1 MTNPENFD
9 YRDDSVVAKL
19 SVDIPAATLTDLD
32 QVRERVAAIRVENE
46 AAARATGD
54 WAGYLQS
61 FPQIIEQAN
70 QAYRNMIT
78 QMERMSYIQQEL
90 GGSQPNV
97 GVQGAP
103 MGGQPG
109 GAYSTAAPAGY
120 VDPFMGLPGQGA
132 GMNTMGGMTG
142 FMQSMMMNDPRTF
155 ANMAAQ
161 RGGYVNPA
169 QLGLIGGQLASQRGV
184 TGGTGGGM
192 GQGAPTPGGMT
203 SQPTSTHRDSNA
215 PGDQHQSGQP
225 TTSEPQ
231 REPTTPHPDSPAW
244 QQQLG
249 TAGAT
254 ALSVLAETR
263 AATGRGGNAGGIM
276 AGAGAMLGAIGRIG
290 GHGGGGGGGTGGPP
304 GAGGGEG
311 DGGSGG
317 GWGSIAKGAGL
328 AGMAIGGG
336 VMANRFIQNAGE
348 QIQAYRNLGA
358 QTGGG
363 AVEGAGYEIQARM
376 MAMNPF
382 ITLEQSRSIMQ
393 SALRNGYTGQE
404 FDTVTEMMATNLKD
418 MNMSAQQSMEIFRTT
433 VEKGG
438 VSVQDFSKEM
448 EHLKDLTRVDG
459 NAMSQDERNA
469 AYEGTAGT
477 LQGMGLQGQSLTQA
491 VEGINEAFS
500 DNQQLKNIVPQ
511 SAQSALQNPAFLSTM
526 AQTNG
531 VRGVTS
537 PTMALRR
544 MQEQGISVDQA
555 YWKTLQ
561 RYAQMAYQGTGGD
574 LTLGADRFMMIVQPL
589 GVQLGSPDDYYELYK
604 ELLGG
609 DVATRGHR
617 RGAEAEADPG
627 TAGEVMKAGLA
638 PFGAIGDLAQA
649 GTAVLQGNLG
659 QAWNQLKQAGSGIA
673 APFKQTARA
682 LTSEEEI
689 VADTQRRSAAPQATG
704 PERAENRIRT
714 EGNVSGE
721 VRITVDQQGRVTA
734 PQSIQL
740 TGQQKGVNAGVGS
753 LTMNNPSPGDPSFRH
768 ANGPFAQGPS

>member
-32 QVRERVAAIRVENE
+32 QVRERVANIRVENE
-46 AAARATGD
+46 ANARATGE
-54 WAGYLQS
+54 WSSYLQS
-61 FPQIIEQAN
+61 MPQIIEQAN

-78 QMERMSYIQQEL
+78 QLERMSYIQQEL
-90 GGSQPNV
+90 GGHANV

-103 MGGQPG
+103 MGGQG
-109 GAYSTAAPAGY
+109 GPAAYNTAAPAGY
-120 VDPFMGLPGQGA
+120 VDPFMGLPGQGVNG
-132 GMNTMGGMTG
+132 GMNPQGMTG

-169 QLGLIGGQLASQRGV
+169 QLGLIGGAVASRTGV
-184 TGGTGGGM
+184 TGGVGGGM
-192 GQGAPTPGGMT
+192 GQGAPAPGGMS
-203 SQPTSTHRDSNA
+203 SQPTSTGRDANA
-215 PGDQHQSGQP
+215 APDQHNSGQP
-225 TTSEPQ
+225 NTSEPQ
-231 REPTTPHPDSPAW
+231 NVPATPHPNTPAW
-244 QQQLG
+244 QQHAAAVG
-249 TAGAT
+249 STAM
-254 ALSVLAETR
+254 SVLNETR
-263 AATGRGGNAGGIM
+263 SGTRSGGALG
-276 AGAGAMLGAIGRIG
+276 GAGALLGAIGRIG
-290 GHGGGGGGGTGGPP
+290 GHGGTGGPP
-304 GAGGGEG
+304 G
-311 DGGSGG
+311 GSGG
-317 GWGSIAKGAGL
+317 DPSGGGGGGGGGGSTWGAVARGAGL
-328 AGMAIGGG
+328 AGMGIAAG
-336 VMANRFIQNAGE
+336 VAANRFVQNAGE
-348 QIQAYRNLGA
+348 QIQQYSNLGA
-358 QTGGG
+358 QEGGG
-363 AVEGAGYEIQARM
+363 AVEGFGREMGARI

-382 ITLEQSRSIMQ
+382 ITLEQSRAIMQ
-393 SALRNGYTGQE
+393 TALRNGYTGQE

-418 MNMSAQQSMEIFRTT
+418 MNMSATQSMELFRTT

-438 VSVQDFSKEM
+438 LSVQDFGKEM

-469 AYEGTAGT
+469 AFQGTTAT
-477 LQGMGLQGQSLTQA
+477 LQGMGLSGQSLTQA
-491 VEGINEAFS
+491 TESINEAFS

-511 SAQSALQNPAFLSTM
+511 SAQSALQNPSFLSTM

-531 VRGVTS
+531 IKGVTS

-544 MQEQGISVDQA
+544 MQEQGVNVGDA

-574 LTLGADRFMMIVQPL
+574 LTLGADRFMMIVKPL
-589 GVQLGSPDDYYELYK
+589 GVDLGSPDDYYELYK
-604 ELLGG
+604 QLLEG
-609 DVATRGHR
+609 DVGSRGAR

-627 TAGEVMKAGLA
+627 TAGEVMKAGFA
-638 PFGAIGDLAQA
+638 PFGAIGDVAQA
-649 GTAVLQGNLG
+649 GFDVLKGNLPS
-659 QAWNQLKQAGSGIA
+659 AWNQLKEAGSSIA

-682 LTSEEEI
+682 LTSDEEI
-689 VADTQRRSAAPQATG
+689 VANAQRRQAGPQATG

-714 EGNVSGE
+714 EGQVNGQVT
-721 VRITVDQQGRVTA
+721 ITVDQQGRVTA

-740 TGQQKGVNAGVGS
+740 TGQQKGVNSGMGS